1 MGDKKDQLQA
11 ARASN
16 RDVPAHE
23 SSAKQDCSDVV
34 HLSLFFDG
42 TGNNKDVDEKPKKW
56 SNVARMWFSASQ
68 AEDLLPGAKNIHAI
82 YISGVGTPF
91 NGTATGWLDKAGT
104 TIQDKAFGNAG
115 GGGGTRRTEFGQDNV
130 NDALRQVLLNNASKL
145 GGVAKA
151 YADKSKDKSFAELS
165 MALGGHRL
173 IKVIN
178 ISIFGFSRGAALAR
192 AFSNDFIKLCKKEQN
207 GQLTYRKIPV
217 RLQFMGLFDTVASFG
232 APSANMDGL
241 FSEKNL
247 MVPEQCERCVHYV
260 AAHELRFSF
269 PVDLIRKKGQLTS
282 NWTEVV
288 YPGVHSDVG
297 GGYLP
302 LATNGGND
310 DAANQGITNNL
321 ARIPMRDMM
330 VEAVKSGVRMYSYSE
345 FEKGAVAIFR
355 QRFAIEP
362 KTQELYNKYVS
373 SVAPNGSIEQVIAA
387 HMKALYSAYGTMT
400 RRGIK
405 TADIVQKENSLGNR
419 LIGHDSMAREAEL
432 LLNPTKA
439 IAKDVQTL
447 SPVKAAVKTVRFVGE
462 QYGQVVDPEAWRL
475 EAWKATAN
483 DHVVSFIKNLVHDSK
498 SGFLMSI
505 EPFSYFRPRGMT
517 ESSRNVL
524 AQGLQ
529 WLDKSVDAVK
539 QGVIKVYHTSKGVV
553 VETWDQGVLVATRTY
568 KVGEKFVIDTV
579 QAGKKYVVEVYQTSK
594 EVVISTVEA
603 GQRVI
608 VSTINTVQKKA
619 TELAEATEKKATEL
633 ANAAEKK
640 STELMNAAEQKSTEL
655 LNAAQKG
662 ASDAA
667 HHISEGAK
675 QVSESVGNT
684 IDAGM
689 SAVENGWKASRA
701 AIGL

>member
-1 MGDKKDQLQA
+1 MDDKNEQLHAAQA
-11 ARASN
+11 CN
-16 RDVPAHE
+16 RDVPGCE
-23 SSAKQDCSDVV
+23 STAKQDCSDVV

-56 SNVARMWFSASQ
+56 SNVARMWLSATF
-68 AEDLLPGAKNIHAI
+68 AIDLVEGAKNIHAI

-104 TIQDKAFGNAG
+104 SVQDTAFGNAG
-115 GGGGTRRTEFGQDNV
+115 GGGGTRRTEFGQSNV
-130 NDALRQVLLNNASKL
+130 NDALRQVLITNASKL

-192 AFSNDFIKLCKKEQN
+192 AFSNDFIKLCKKDQH
-207 GQLTYRKIPV
+207 GQLTYKEIPV

-247 MVPEQCERCVHYV
+247 RVPSQSERCVHYV

-269 PVDLIRKKGQLTS
+269 PVDLIRQKGQLAS
-282 NWTEVV
+282 SWTETV

-310 DAANQGITNNL
+310 DSANQGITNNL

-330 VEAVKSGVRMYSYSE
+330 GEAIKSGVRMYSYRE
-345 FEKGAVAIFR
+345 VEKLHKAVFIE
-355 QRFAIEP
+355 RFAIEP
-362 KTQELYNKYVS
+362 KTQELYNNYMA

-400 RRGIK
+400 RKGIK
-405 TADIVQKENSLGNR
+405 TADVVQKESSLGNR

-432 LLNPTKA
+432 LLNPGKA
-439 IAKDVQTL
+439 IANDVKTI
-447 SPVKAAVKTVRFVGE
+447 SPVKAATRTVRFIGE
-462 QYGQVVDPEAWRL
+462 NYGQVVNPEAWRL

-483 DHVVSFIKNLVHDSK
+483 DHVVAFVRNMVHDSK

-517 ESSRNVL
+517 ESSHNVL

-529 WLDKSVDAVK
+529 WLEKSAVAAK
-539 QGVIKVYHTSKGVV
+539 EGVIKVYHTAQGVV
-553 VETWDQGVLVATRTY
+553 VETWNKGVLVATRTY
-568 KVGEKFVIDTV
+568 KIGEKFVIDTV
-579 QAGKKYVVEVYQTSK
+579 HAGEKYAVEVYQTSK
-594 EVVISTVEA
+594 EVVISTVET

-608 VSTINTVQKKA
+608 VSSINTVQTKA
-619 TELAEATEKKATEL
+619 TELADATEKKATEL
-633 ANAAEKK
+633 ADAAGKK
-640 STELMNAAEQKSTEL
+640 STELMNAAEKKSTEL
-655 LNAAQKG
+655 LHAAQKG
-662 ASDAA
+662 ASDMA
-667 HHISEGAK
+667 HQVSEGAK
-675 QVSESVGNT
+675 QVSETVGNT

-689 SAVENGWKASRA
+689 SAVENGWKASKA
-701 AIGL
+701 ALGF